1 MKHKLLLCSLAA
13 ALVAGG
19 FVATKAF
26 AADNPEAP
34 AMRGKILQRIA
45 DKLDL
50 TADQR
55 AQIKTILMGE
65 KGTLKPLIT
74 SLHDSRKGL
83 REAIRAKDA
92 SEASVRAASAKV
104 AGVEADL
111 AVERMKLFS
120 KISPILTDE
129 QRQKAADLQA
139 HADEFIDGAIARM
152 GSGLDN

>member
-1 MKHKLLLCSLAA
+1 MLLCSLAA
-13 ALVAGG
+13 ALFAGG
-19 FVATKAF
+19 FISTKTA

-45 DKLDL
+45 DQLDL

-55 AQIKTILMGE
+55 AQIKTILLGE
-65 KGTLKPLIT
+65 KDSLKPLIT
-74 SLHDSRKGL
+74 SLHDARKNL

-111 AVERMKLFS
+111 AVERLKLFG
-120 KISPILTDE
+120 KISPVLTDE

-139 HADEFIDGAIARM
+139 RADELIDGAIARL
-152 GSGLDN
+152 GSGSND

>member
-1 MKHKLLLCSLAA
+1 MKHKMLLCSLAA
-13 ALVAGG
+13 ALLAGG
-19 FVATKAF
+19 FIATKAF

-55 AQIKTILMGE
+55 AQIKTILLGE
-65 KGTLKPLIT
+65 KDTLKPLLT

-111 AVERMKLFS
+111 AVERLKLFG

-139 HADEFIDGAIARM
+139 RADDLIDGAIARL
-152 GSGLDN
+152 GSGSND

>member
-13 ALVAGG
+13 ALLAGG
-19 FVATKAF
+19 FVATRAF

-55 AQIKTILMGE
+55 AQIKTILVGE
-65 KGTLKPLIT
+65 KGTLQPLLT
-74 SLHDSRKGL
+74 SLHDSRKSL

-92 SEASVRAASAKV
+92 SEVSVRAASAK
-104 AGVEADL
+104 
-111 AVERMKLFS
+111 
-120 KISPILTDE
+120 
-129 QRQKAADLQA
+129 
-139 HADEFIDGAIARM
+139 
-152 GSGLDN
+152 

>member
-1 MKHKLLLCSLAA
+1 MLLCSLAA
-13 ALVAGG
+13 ALLAGG
-19 FVATKAF
+19 FIATKAF

-55 AQIKTILMGE
+55 AQIKTILLGE
-65 KGTLKPLIT
+65 KDTLKPLLT

-111 AVERMKLFS
+111 AVERLKLFG

-139 HADEFIDGAIARM
+139 RADDLIDGAIARL
-152 GSGLDN
+152 GSGSND